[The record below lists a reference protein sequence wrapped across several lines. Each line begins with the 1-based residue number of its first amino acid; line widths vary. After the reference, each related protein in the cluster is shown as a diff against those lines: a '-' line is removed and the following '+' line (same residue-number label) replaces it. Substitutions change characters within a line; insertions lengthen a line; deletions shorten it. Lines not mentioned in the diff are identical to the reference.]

1 MPDQPRSEV
10 SSSEQRSFDRLVN
23 FTDAVVAIGITL
35 QLLPIIGVAGPAPG
49 ESVWDVVTANRG
61 QLFAF
66 VLSFVVVIFMWAAHN
81 RVFNT
86 MRCYDGTI
94 FRLNVAWLLLI
105 VFLPWPTAMYGE
117 AANNAVAGR
126 GGLGLLYWWTLA
138 AISGLG
144 VWMATHASRHVD
156 LLAVDERDRTDDRGT
171 RGLVRGYVLFA
182 SFVIVGLVSIFQPSL
197 APLVFLGAFPA
208 VAVANRM
215 VSRHND
221 KHIVTTQEAGR

>member
-1 MPDQPRSEV
+1 MSDQPRSEIT
-10 SSSEQRSFDRLVN
+10 SSERRSFDRLVN

-35 QLLPIIGVAGPAPG
+35 QLLPIIDVAGPTSG
-49 ESVWDVVTANRG
+49 ESVWDVVVANRG

-117 AANNAVAGR
+117 AANNAVAGP

-144 VWMATHASRHVD
+144 VWMAIHARRHVD
-156 LLAVDERDRTDDRGT
+156 LLAADERDRTDDRDT

-182 SFVIVGLVSIFQPSL
+182 SFVIVGLVSIFQPTL

-208 VAVANRM
+208 VAFANRM
-215 VSRHND
+215 VSRRNEQH
-221 KHIVTTQEAGR
+221 TGATQEAGR

>member
-1 MPDQPRSEV
+1 MPNQPRSEIT
-10 SSSEQRSFDRLVN
+10 SSERRSFDRLVN

-35 QLLPIIGVAGPAPG
+35 QLLPIIDVAGPTPG
-49 ESVWDVVTANRG
+49 ESVWDVVTANSG

-66 VLSFVVVIFMWAAHN
+66 VLSFVVVIFMWVAHN

-138 AISGLG
+138 AISALG
-144 VWMATHASRHVD
+144 VWMATHARRNAD
-156 LLAVDERDRTDDRGT
+156 LLATDERDREGDRDT

-182 SFVIVGLVSIFQPSL
+182 SFVIVGLVSILQPSW

-208 VAVANRM
+208 IAVANRM
-215 VSRHND
+215 VLRRKDQHRGAN
-221 KHIVTTQEAGR
+221 QEAGT

>member
-1 MPDQPRSEV
+1 MPNQPRSEIT
-10 SSSEQRSFDRLVN
+10 SSERRSFDRLVN

-35 QLLPIIGVAGPAPG
+35 QLLPIIDVAGPTPG
-49 ESVWDVVTANRG
+49 ESVWDVVTANSG

-66 VLSFVVVIFMWAAHN
+66 VLSFVVVIFMWVAHN

-144 VWMATHASRHVD
+144 VWMATHARRNAD
-156 LLAVDERDRTDDRGT
+156 LLATDERDREGDRDT

-182 SFVIVGLVSIFQPSL
+182 SFVIVGLVSILQPSW

-208 VAVANRM
+208 IAVANRM
-215 VSRHND
+215 VLRRKDQHRGAN
-221 KHIVTTQEAGR
+221 QEAGT

>member
-1 MPDQPRSEV
+1 MPDQPRSDIT
-10 SSSEQRSFDRLVN
+10 SSERRSFDRLVN

-35 QLLPIIGVAGPAPG
+35 QLLPIIDVAGPKSG
-49 ESVWDVVTANRG
+49 ESVWDVVAANSG

-86 MRCYDGTI
+86 MRCDDGTI

-117 AANNAVAGR
+117 AANDAVAGR

-144 VWMATHASRHVD
+144 VWMAIHARRHVD
-156 LLAVDERDRTDDRGT
+156 LLAVDERDREDDRDT
-171 RGLVRGYVLFA
+171 RGLVRGYVLLG
-182 SFVIVGLVSIFQPSL
+182 SFVIVGLVSMLQPSW

-208 VAVANRM
+208 VAVANRL
-215 VSRHND
+215 VSRRND
-221 KHIVTTQEAGR
+221 KHMGTKQEAGT

>member
-1 MPDQPRSEV
+1 MPDQPRSDIT
-10 SSSEQRSFDRLVN
+10 SSERRSFDRLVN

-35 QLLPIIGVAGPAPG
+35 QLLPIIDVAGPKSG
-49 ESVWDVVTANRG
+49 ESVWDVVAANSG

-117 AANNAVAGR
+117 AANDAVAGS

-144 VWMATHASRHVD
+144 VWMAIHARRHVD
-156 LLAVDERDRTDDRGT
+156 LLAVDERDREDDRDT
-171 RGLVRGYVLFA
+171 RGLVRGYVLFG
-182 SFVIVGLVSIFQPSL
+182 SFVIVGLVSILQPSW

-208 VAVANRM
+208 VAVANRL
-215 VSRHND
+215 VSRRND
-221 KHIVTTQEAGR
+221 KHMGTKQEAGT

>member
-35 QLLPIIGVAGPAPG
+35 QLLPIIDVAGPAPG
-49 ESVWDVVTANRG
+49 QSVWDVVTANSG

-86 MRCYDGTI
+86 MRRYDGTI
-94 FRLNVAWLLLI
+94 FGLNVAWLLLI

-117 AANNAVAGR
+117 AANEAVAGR

-144 VWMATHASRHVD
+144 VWMSIHTSRNAD
-156 LLAVDERDRTDDRGT
+156 LIANDERDRKIHQDS
-171 RGLVRGYVLFA
+171 RGLVRGLVF
-182 SFVIVGLVSIFQPSL
+182 FVTFLVIGVVSLFQPWWAPFLML
-197 APLVFLGAFPA
+197 AAFPA
-208 VAVANRM
+208 TAVINRM
-215 VSRHND
+215 VSRRNSSGARSD
-221 KHIVTTQEAGR
+221 VGVNS

>member
-1 MPDQPRSEV
+1 MPDQPRSEIT
-10 SSSEQRSFDRLVN
+10 SSERRSFDRLVN

-35 QLLPIIGVAGPAPG
+35 QLLPIIDVQGPAPG
-49 ESVWDVVTANRG
+49 ES
-61 QLFAF
+61 
-66 VLSFVVVIFMWAAHN
+66 
-81 RVFNT
+81 
-86 MRCYDGTI
+86 TI

-117 AANNAVAGR
+117 EANNAVAGR

-144 VWMATHASRHVD
+144 VWMAIHARRHVD
-156 LLAVDERDRTDDRGT
+156 LLAPDERDQGGDRDT

-182 SFVIVGLVSIFQPSL
+182 SFVIVGLVSIFQPTW

-215 VSRHND
+215 VSRRND
-221 KHIVTTQEAGR
+221 QHTGTTQEAGT